1 MKNNLSLD
9 EVWIKDKKVEMGDE
23 QIIKDMNPWFRDPRK
38 NRTKD
43 TKYYKNSTLYWKTKI
58 FLGKALLLNQE

>member
-23 QIIKDMNPWFRDPRK
+23 QIIKDMNP
-38 NRTKD
+38 
-43 TKYYKNSTLYWKTKI
+43 
-58 FLGKALLLNQE
+58 